1 MHNQSKNENTV
12 FRKILKFLLIVQ
24 EVSNEERHKQG
35 LKRLGRGY
43 FKAYRF
49 NPYNP
54 LSYIALVII
63 LVIGILMFGFVGFW
77 KETTTLNPFKWD

>member
-1 MHNQSKNENTV
+1 M
-12 FRKILKFLLIVQ
+12 FRKALKYLLIVQ
-24 EVSNEERHKQG
+24 EVDNEERNKQG

-54 LSYIALVII
+54 LSYVALIII
-63 LVIGILMFGFVGFW
+63 LIVGILMFGVYGFW
-77 KETTTLNPFKWD
+77 KETTTLNPFRWD